1 MMKTMLGMTCA
12 AAMMMALPV
21 ATYAQTSHGNTNS
34 NSASQYAPGQQM
46 KSDTT
51 GSTTSPGASGYAPGQ
66 QMKSDTTGSVTGPGA
81 SGYAPGQKKKLPVNN
96 NGSTSSGQ

>member
-1 MMKTMLGMTCA
+1 MKKMLGITCA

-21 ATYAQTSHGNTNS
+21 ATYAQTSSGNTNS

-46 KSDTT
+46 KSGTT

-66 QMKSDTTGSVTGPGA
+66 MKSDTTGSTGHGA
-81 SGYAPGQKKKLPVNN
+81 SDYAPGQKKKLPTDTT
-96 NGSTSSGQ
+96 GSTSSTTKSQ

>member
-1 MMKTMLGMTCA
+1 MMKRMLGITCA
-12 AAMMMALPV
+12 AVMVTALPV
-21 ATYAQTSHGNTNS
+21 AAYAQTSSGNTNS

-66 QMKSDTTGSVTGPGA
+66 QMKSDTTGSTTGPGA
-81 SGYAPGQKKKLPVNN
+81 SDYAPGQKKKLPTDTT
-96 NGSTSSGQ
+96 GSTTKRQ